1 MVVVAPPIGSVH
13 LLDNSFGQ
21 ESLECAEQDDIVLS
35 VEVNPTPVAMLAV
48 VVLEADRGRAV
59 VYLVE

>member
-21 ESLECAEQDDIVLS
+21 ESLECAKQDDVVLS
-35 VEVNPTPVAMLAV
+35 VEVNPTPIAMLAV
-48 VVLEADRGRAV
+48 VALKADSGWAV
-59 VYLVE
+59 VYLIE

>member
-13 LLDNSFGQ
+13 LLNNGFGQ
-21 ESLECAEQDDIVLS
+21 ESLECAEQDDVVLS
-35 VEVNPTPVAMLAV
+35 VEVNPAPVAMLAV